1 MQTENL
7 KLKLY
12 EENDVLN
19 ILSDVNTLINSLDIA
34 VGNLVNIMTKV
45 ESDTTSNTSAVE
57 VLEGALALTNKM
69 LNEVESAGTS
79 TDVRLNDAITE
90 NVNKISVLTTQL
102 DALKTSSDSSIEE
115 IHGNVSQLD
124 GRLTVLNNA
133 VTTLSTSVDT
143 KNNQQDMRIAGNSSN
158 ITTLTGRIST
168 NEDAI
173 QMLESD
179 IQELNNNAESIESNI
194 SNVSAKVTALENK
207 TATLTFHKTPV
218 FAFYGSNYTNDAGDS
233 GDILEEWDENGT
245 KLNNQY
251 VYQFV
256 FAVSSNKPII
266 PIGIFTNQDEGITP
280 QENGYG
286 TKNVNMNNN
295 YTVKNVEYYNGAYR
309 CLVNVT
315 PIGGR
320 TDIFGENIYMCY
332 LTVD

>member
-7 KLKLY
+7 KLNLY
-12 EENDVLN
+12 ENDTVINFLTDIN
-19 ILSDVNTLINSLDIA
+19 ALISSLDVA

-57 VLEGALALTNKM
+57 VLEGAIALTNKM
-69 LNEVESAGTS
+69 LNEVESTGISA
-79 TDVRLNDAITE
+79 DVRLNDAITE

-115 IHGNVSQLD
+115 IHGNLTQLD
-124 GRLTVLNNA
+124 VELNELSNRVTSLT
-133 VTTLSTSVDT
+133 SSVEN
-143 KNNQQDMRIAGNSSN
+143 KNNQQDTAIAGNSSN

-173 QMLESD
+173 QMLESG
-179 IQELNNNAESIESNI
+179 IQELNSNAESIESNI
-194 SNVSAKVTALENK
+194 SNISAKVTALENK
-207 TATLTFHKTPV
+207 TITLSFHKTPV
-218 FAFYGSNYTNDAGDS
+218 FAFYGSNYTNATGDS
-233 GDILEEWDENGT
+233 GDILEAWDENGT

-256 FAVSSNKPII
+256 FAVSSNKSII

-295 YTVKNVEYYNGAYR
+295 YTIKNVEYYNGAYR

-315 PIGGR
+315 PSGGR